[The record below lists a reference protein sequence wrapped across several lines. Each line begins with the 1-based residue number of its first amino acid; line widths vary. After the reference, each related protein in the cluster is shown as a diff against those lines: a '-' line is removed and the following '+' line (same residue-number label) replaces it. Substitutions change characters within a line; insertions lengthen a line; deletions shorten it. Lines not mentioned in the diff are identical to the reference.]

1 MGHRNYLIGGRL
13 NMQQQ
18 PDTNQDMSN
27 QALSLDLKDITE
39 ILVKHFGLH
48 NGKYDISIEF
58 NIGVGAVG
66 PNEQSRLPGAMI
78 AVSRIG
84 VMQANQDGPA
94 TVNAAEINPK
104 PSAAKKPRAKPK
116 TKPKE

>member
-1 MGHRNYLIGGRL
+1 
-13 NMQQQ
+13 MQQQ
-18 PDTNQDMSN
+18 PGTEQEMSH
-27 QALSLDLKDITE
+27 QPLSLDLKDITE
-39 ILVKHFGLH
+39 ILVKHFELH
-48 NGKYDISIEF
+48 DGKYDISIEF

-66 PNEQSRLPGAMI
+66 PDEQSRLPGAMI

-104 PSAAKKPRAKPK
+104 PAAAKKPRAKPK
-116 TKPKE
+116 PKSKE

>member
-1 MGHRNYLIGGRL
+1 
-13 NMQQQ
+13 MQLQQ
-18 PDTNQDMSN
+18 DTNEDMSN
-27 QALSLDLKDITE
+27 QALSLDLKDITK
-39 ILVKHFGLH
+39 ILVQHFGLH
-48 NGKYDISIEF
+48 EGKYDISIEF

-94 TVNAAEINPK
+94 TVNAAEVNPK
-104 PSAAKKPRAKPK
+104 AAAAKKASAKPK